1 MPAAPAPETLGE
13 GAVSTA
19 DDAGQASAD
28 PAPFGDTIPA
38 MTGASEASAD
48 DPRAVAEA
56 ISRAADG
63 EVIHLV
69 RDGRPVADVVPAVSS
84 TDPGSDR
91 DWIAARQTSQRM
103 ADRFGAPTLE
113 HYRRVYQSLQVPW
126 PGDAEI
132 RRRYPVAITR

>member
-1 MPAAPAPETLGE
+1 
-13 GAVSTA
+13 
-19 DDAGQASAD
+19 
-28 PAPFGDTIPA
+28 

-63 EVIHLV
+63 EVVHLV
-69 RDGRPVADVVPAVSS
+69 RDGRPVADVVPAVDNAVNS
-84 TDPGSDR
+84 TDRGFDR
-91 DWIAARQTSQRM
+91 DWMSARKTSQRM
-103 ADRFGAPTLE
+103 AARFGAPTLE

-132 RRRYPVAITR
+132 RRRYPVAGAS